1 MLSEMK
7 TETITLEVAFE
18 DGQVTLQMEELSLV
32 REYYLTFKLLWPW
45 WNFVR
50 RPLCPIEGKGSPG
63 KGLHVYVKKG

>member
-32 REYYLTFKLLWPW
+32 REYYLTW

-63 KGLHVYVKKG
+63 KGLHVYV